1 MRDSAEI
8 EKSNSRCVSR
18 GFHANRHRYYRILN
32 AARSILPSMLAGD
45 AQARLYR
52 SSKPFFA
59 MLILVAGLSA
69 ARSIGLRG

>member
-1 MRDSAEI
+1 
-8 EKSNSRCVSR
+8 
-18 GFHANRHRYYRILN
+18 
-32 AARSILPSMLAGD
+32 MLAGD